1 MNSYSS
7 LSFESGAKVCV
18 HRQVALIIL
27 WKFSHSA
34 SSLELIGSNNMA
46 MRPATSIDMQVEDAS
61 AVRTDLKD
69 LLRRILLADGVSQ
82 SRAARLCS
90 TDQPRISKLLSGR
103 SDSVSTEQLLKWL
116 THLGYDVQIVVRRAA
131 TPVTGSIKVVSD
143 V

>member
-1 MNSYSS
+1 M
-7 LSFESGAKVCV
+7 AI
-18 HRQVALIIL
+18 RQ
-27 WKFSHSA
+27 
-34 SSLELIGSNNMA
+34 
-46 MRPATSIDMQVEDAS
+46 ATSIDMQVEDTS
-61 AVRTDLKD
+61 TVRTDLKD

-103 SDSVSTEQLLKWL
+103 ADSVSTEQLLKWL

-131 TPVTGSIKVVSD
+131 TPETGSIKVVSD